1 MEGDS
6 GGEGSIG
13 TVRRRSRRGEKEEPG
28 RRISCRA
35 PSSTER
41 SGSDG
46 CPLHGVGA
54 STHAPLSRATDY
66 HQWITSFRVNT
77 RPSADMAP
85 AAGGTGSRPVAS
97 HRIGWNRIGHGS
109 VRRCSLRRSTSM
121 STPVLRFYHLAQ
133 MGESSA
139 QQCGRIALNCVN
151 WRAIRS
157 IRSRS

>member
-1 MEGDS
+1 MEGNS
-6 GGEGSIG
+6 GGGGIDRHGSKSVVTMKKEG
-13 TVRRRSRRGEKEEPG
+13 PG
-28 RRISCRA
+28 RRISCRT

-54 STHAPLSRATDY
+54 SKQAPLSRATDY

-77 RPSADMAP
+77 RPRADMAP

-109 VRRCSLRRSTSM
+109 VRPCESQRSTSM
-121 STPVLRFYHLAQ
+121 STPVLRFYHWVQ
-133 MGESSA
+133 MGESPA
-139 QQCGRIALNCVN
+139 QQSGRNALNWVN
-151 WRAIRS
+151 WRATGS
-157 IRSRS
+157 PSRS